1 MRLLYSFFIQIYSLS
16 IALFAGVN
24 DKAKLWI
31 NGRKDWK
38 QKFKAIEFG
47 KEQVFWFH
55 CASLGEFEQGRPLIE
70 QISKQSN
77 IKILLTFFSPSGYE
91 LRKNYAHADWI
102 FYLPADT
109 LKNAYFFVDCV
120 KPQAAFFIKY
130 EFWFNYLY
138 VLKKHEV
145 PTFLVSGIFRKN
157 QHFFKWYGTWAAK
170 QLQTFS
176 CFFVQN
182 KESLNLLNSLGYQHV
197 LQTGDTRFDRVLQ
210 IMQQSK
216 RFNEIDWFVK
226 DATVCVAGSSYLED
240 EKLLNSTLYK
250 CIEQGINLKLIIA
263 PHVVSPQRLNE
274 IEALFGVTQCV
285 RFSKLNKDNANLEV
299 LIIDNIGML
308 SSLYAYAKIAY
319 IGGGFGHGIHNTLEA
334 AVFGIPL
341 IFGNNYRKFE
351 EAKALVELGAA
362 KVVSNEHE
370 LFSAIANL
378 LSNELKLSNT
388 GLISSNYVKSQ
399 QGALQKIM
407 NELITRKIL
416 N

>member
-1 MRLLYSFFIQIYSLS
+1 
-16 IALFAGVN
+16 
-24 DKAKLWI
+24 
-31 NGRKDWK
+31 
-38 QKFKAIEFG
+38 
-47 KEQVFWFH
+47 
-55 CASLGEFEQGRPLIE
+55 
-70 QISKQSN
+70 
-77 IKILLTFFSPSGYE
+77 
-91 LRKNYAHADWI
+91 
-102 FYLPADT
+102 
-109 LKNAYFFVDCV
+109 
-120 KPQAAFFIKY
+120 
-130 EFWFNYLY
+130 
-138 VLKKHEV
+138 
-145 PTFLVSGIFRKN
+145 
-157 QHFFKWYGTWAAK
+157 
-170 QLQTFS
+170 
-176 CFFVQN
+176 
-182 KESLNLLNSLGYQHV
+182 
-197 LQTGDTRFDRVLQ
+197 
-210 IMQQSK
+210 
-216 RFNEIDWFVK
+216 
-226 DATVCVAGSSYLED
+226 LED

-362 KVVSNEHE
+362 KVVSNEQE

-388 GLISSNYVKSQ
+388 GLISSDFVKSQ